1 MRIPYQASLMLC
13 LLGNSDCLTSY
24 VKPSLKSFVSV
35 VDWRFC
41 WSSTVGLPYQTCRSN
56 TCPCPYPVLN
66 CLAVMKAVA
75 AVAVG
80 VMFRRCTLVLPLFHY
95 LCHFHTKRAKGKQ
108 GIGGREGRRGSRS
121 LPNENIGSRTAGG
134 ERLKNRHTTEH
145 R

>member
-1 MRIPYQASLMLC
+1 MPMPISSIK
-13 LLGNSDCLTSY
+13 LLGGD
-24 VKPSLKSFVSV
+24 
-35 VDWRFC
+35 
-41 WSSTVGLPYQTCRSN
+41 
-56 TCPCPYPVLN
+56 
-66 CLAVMKAVA
+66 AVMKAA

-108 GIGGREGRRGSRS
+108 GIGGREGRRGSRL

-134 ERLKNRHTTEH
+134 ERLKNRGTAEY